1 MRPWSSLIPSDALW
15 SWQLRAH
22 RREEDP
28 AIFFPVDG
36 ERGKSLRRRQ
46 QQAKAI
52 CAQCDVIRECLNHSI
67 VTTSGSGSGADWPN
81 MNVRIYSA
89 AMLQTHRPAPRNSDH
104 GGRRPDDGDG
114 RPRRPRSPGTVVG
127 RANAPH
133 IGRR

>member
-15 SWQLRAH
+15 SWQLRAQC
-22 RREEDP
+22 REEDP

-67 VTTSGSGSGADWPN
+67 RHHERFGIWGGLAEHEREDLLGGDAADTPAG
-81 MNVRIYSA
+81 VARD
-89 AMLQTHRPAPRNSDH
+89 LQPRFD
-104 GGRRPDDGDG
+104 RRQGP
-114 RPRRPRSPGTVVG
+114 TA
-127 RANAPH
+127 RATQQ
-133 IGRR
+133 